1 MTHTTRLFVYGTLM
15 RGEFH
20 HATLASADFEREA
33 TTAPCFQ
40 LRLVDY
46 YPALLLHGLLAVRGE
61 LYAVSAQTLAQL
73 DLLEEVPALYVR
85 RAIALEDGSYAEAY
99 VLRPERLPADSPP
112 IPSGDFRTLWRT
124 ARRPKG
130 A

>member
-20 HATLASADFEREA
+20 HTTLASADFEREA

-46 YPALLLHGLLAVRGE
+46 YPALLLDGSLAVRGE
-61 LYAVSAQTLAQL
+61 LYAVPAQALTHL
-73 DLLEEVPALYVR
+73 DLLEDVPDLYVR
-85 RAIALEDGSYAEAY
+85 RTIALEDGSYAEAY
-99 VLRPERLPADSPP
+99 VLRRERLPANSPL
-112 IPSGDFRTLWRT
+112 IPSGDFRTLGRT

-130 A
+130 G